1 RDAENTR
8 RHSRAET
15 DCGDPLAR
23 DEVCKK
29 RAGVRT
35 GNVQGAGVP
44 DDVDASVRKD
54 PVNVRLV
61 RPHRLRPQAGD
72 MGRELHRRR
81 HFAISRGLCR
91 YCFTSHP
98 VATVASTSILP
109 CASDSF
115 ARQEEEEE
123 EEDAEDAADRESLE
137 LDDPA
142 GLAESDPVFG
152 S

>member
-1 RDAENTR
+1 
-8 RHSRAET
+8 
-15 DCGDPLAR
+15 
-23 DEVCKK
+23 
-29 RAGVRT
+29 
-35 GNVQGAGVP
+35 
-44 DDVDASVRKD
+44 
-54 PVNVRLV
+54 
-61 RPHRLRPQAGD
+61 

-91 YCFTSHP
+91 HCFTSHP

-115 ARQEEEEE
+115 ARQEEEEAE
-123 EEDAEDAADRESLE
+123 DDAEDAADREPLE

-152 S
+152 SVFEGFDSLPELDPSDEPPEAPFALAAPLLASARLSVR